1 MGDSFSTIA
10 VFGVLLIMI
19 VVLVLDRFKSS
30 LVFLVAALLLV
41 GARIIPMEDFT
52 SGFANTSILTIFLLI
67 IITGGVNAHFN
78 VAGLFK
84 QLFGG
89 ARSLQGFIL
98 RLGMGVTSLSAL
110 MNNTPVVAVMM
121 PHVYDWGKRNGYSP
135 AKVLMPLSFAA
146 IFGGVITLIG
156 TSTNLVLNGLLTAN
170 GHEALAFFDFTA
182 PGLMVAGGSLL
193 TITLLAPRLLKDKG
207 DVLSQAQAKKRE
219 YLVETRIKPG
229 AKLVGLTVEKARL
242 RNLEEAYLT
251 EIIRAGYHVAP
262 VGPEE
267 RLEEADILLFAGNT
281 DSIIELVKRSEGLEL
296 SKTLEF
302 DLVDNTEVVEA
313 VVAQNATLDRRNVKE
328 IGFREKY
335 DAAIIG
341 IHRRGERVSGKIGQ
355 QELRS
360 GDLLM
365 MVAGSEF
372 RERNARSQDLVVI
385 SAQPREDGLSQP
397 KRWLFWLL
405 TTGLIGLAALGWA
418 SLFEAL
424 LGVALVQVSLGMLT
438 LEKIKQS
445 ISLDLLFILVSA
457 LALGRALI
465 DSGAADW
472 LSQQIFHNAGQWNSL
487 ALLAGIFGIT
497 FLLTSLVTNVAAV
510 SIVFPILFGLAG
522 AVGIPAKVLFLTAA
536 FGASCCF
543 VTPYA
548 YQTNLMVMEL
558 GKYNFADFIRLGI
571 PVSIV
576 YAGIYLT
583 YAYFVYLI

>member
-1 MGDSFSTIA
+1 
-10 VFGVLLIMI
+10 
-19 VVLVLDRFKSS
+19 
-30 LVFLVAALLLV
+30 
-41 GARIIPMEDFT
+41 
-52 SGFANTSILTIFLLI
+52 
-67 IITGGVNAHFN
+67 
-78 VAGLFK
+78 
-84 QLFGG
+84 
-89 ARSLQGFIL
+89 
-98 RLGMGVTSLSAL
+98 
-110 MNNTPVVAVMM
+110 
-121 PHVYDWGKRNGYSP
+121 
-135 AKVLMPLSFAA
+135 
-146 IFGGVITLIG
+146 
-156 TSTNLVLNGLLTAN
+156 
-170 GHEALAFFDFTA
+170 
-182 PGLMVAGGSLL
+182 
-193 TITLLAPRLLKDKG
+193 
-207 DVLSQAQAKKRE
+207 
-219 YLVETRIKPG
+219 
-229 AKLVGLTVEKARL
+229 
-242 RNLEEAYLT
+242 
-251 EIIRAGYHVAP
+251 
-262 VGPEE
+262 
-267 RLEEADILLFAGNT
+267 
-281 DSIIELVKRSEGLEL
+281 
-296 SKTLEF
+296 
-302 DLVDNTEVVEA
+302 
-313 VVAQNATLDRRNVKE
+313 
-328 IGFREKY
+328 
-335 DAAIIG
+335 
-341 IHRRGERVSGKIGQ
+341 
-355 QELRS
+355 
-360 GDLLM
+360 M

-424 LGVALVQVSLGMLT
+424 LGVALVQVGLGMLT

-487 ALLAGIFGIT
+487 ALLAGIFGVT

>member
-1 MGDSFSTIA
+1 MGDAFSTVA
-10 VFGVLLIMI
+10 VFGVLLAMI

-30 LVFLVAALLLV
+30 LVFLAAALSLV
-41 GARIIPMEDFT
+41 GLGVIKVEDFAA
-52 SGFANTSILTIFLLI
+52 GFSNISILTIFLLI
-67 IITGGVNAHFN
+67 VITGGINAHFN

-89 ARSLQGFIL
+89 AKSLPGFIL
-98 RLGMGVTSLSAL
+98 RLGLGVTSLSSL

-121 PHVYDWGKRNGYSP
+121 PHVYHWARRNNISP

-170 GHEALAFFDFTA
+170 DLAPLAFFDFTA
-182 PGLMVAGGSLL
+182 PGILVATGSLL
-193 TITLLAPRLLKDKG
+193 TVSLLAPKLLKDKG

-229 AKLVGLTVEKARL
+229 SRMAGLTVEKAKL

-251 EIIRAGYHVAP
+251 EIVRENYTMAP

-267 RLEEADILLFAGNT
+267 RLEEGDVLLFAGNT
-281 DSIIELVKRSEGLEL
+281 DSIINLVKRSEGLEL

-302 DLVDNTEVVEA
+302 DLINNTEVVEA

-365 MVAGSEF
+365 LVAGSEF

-385 SAQPREDGLSQP
+385 SAQPREDGLS
-397 KRWLFWLL
+397 KHRRGIFWLL
-405 TTGLIGLAALGWA
+405 TLGFIGLAIAGIA
-418 SLFEAL
+418 SLIEAL

-445 ISLDLLFILVSA
+445 VSLDLLFILVSA
-457 LALGRALI
+457 LALGQALI
-465 DSGAADW
+465 DSGAAHW
-472 LSQQIFHNAGQWNSL
+472 LTTHLFRHAHQWSPL
-487 ALLAGIFGIT
+487 GLLAGIFGTTFVIT
-497 FLLTSLVTNVAAV
+497 SFVTNVAAV

-522 AVGIPAKVLFLTAA
+522 AVGLPANVLFLTAA

-558 GKYNFADFIRLGI
+558 GKYNFTDFVRLGV
-571 PVSIV
+571 PVSLV
-576 YAGIYLT
+576 YAGIYLS
-583 YAYFVYLI
+583 YAYFTFVI